1 MCQLGQ
7 YESIPTHMLWN
18 ETDLQQVLS
27 MACANGTLLN
37 IEGRDKIVPT
47 ETSAKNKMATADDG
61 INNNNSNMGKEQED
75 PPQPA
80 SAPGR
85 KRIAKNHVDNADSED
100 DIDFGD
106 ENVTSSSETKKTVSF
121 VADEAEEDNDDEE
134 EPQAREKEKESDS
147 ISAGED
153 IDLQDDDDFDFNR
166 ATPLTTPISQLPDP
180 QPPFAPSATPLDQ
193 ARRIM
198 CWNQI
203 GTISYLRDDDGM
215 TRNTVDI
222 DFSDSATRRP
232 VSFTDNMNF
241 ILGSIGEDGAIF
253 ASDLTD
259 DDHDDNDDDADEL
272 NGLNISKRTK
282 DLVRRSQNK
291 RDGMKSTGS
300 NVYFHRF
307 ETFGS
312 LRDKDWLLTLPDGER
327 AVGCA
332 CGEGWAAVITRF
344 VPRCFR

>member
-7 YESIPTHMLWN
+7 YESIPTHMVWN
-18 ETDLQQVLS
+18 ETDRQQVLS

-37 IEGRDKIVPT
+37 IEGRDKIVPN
-47 ETSAKNKMATADDG
+47 ETSANNNKMAQANHND
-61 INNNNSNMGKEQED
+61 NNTNMGKEQED
-75 PPQPA
+75 PPQLA

-85 KRIAKNHVDNADSED
+85 KRIVKSQVDNTDSED
-100 DIDFGD
+100 DVDFGD
-106 ENVTSSSETKKTVSF
+106 EKAATSSATKKAVSF
-121 VADEAEEDNDDEE
+121 VADEAEEDNDEEDE
-134 EPQAREKEKESDS
+134 PSAREKEQENDVV
-147 ISAGED
+147 SARED
-153 IDLQDDDDFDFNR
+153 HNDDLVDDDDFDFHR
-166 ATPLTTPISQLPDP
+166 TTPLTPISPLPDP

-203 GTISYLRDDDGM
+203 GTITYLRDDDGM

-259 DDHDDNDDDADEL
+259 DDHDDADEFD
-272 NGLNISKRTK
+272 GLNISKRTK
-282 DLVRRSQNK
+282 DLVRRSQSK

-307 ETFGS
+307 ETFGL

-332 CGEGWAAVITRF
+332 CGEGWAAVITRY
-344 VPRCFR
+344 VSSCCR